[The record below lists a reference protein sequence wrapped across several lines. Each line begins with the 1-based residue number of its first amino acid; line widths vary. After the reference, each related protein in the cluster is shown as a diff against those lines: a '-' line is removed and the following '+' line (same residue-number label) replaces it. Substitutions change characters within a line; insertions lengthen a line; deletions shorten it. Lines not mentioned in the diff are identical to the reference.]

1 MEMHHYTLTAP
12 SVTNAGKPSGYAAAV
27 SAGLQHVGIDGWTEQ
42 RCKGYWNGKVEAGT
56 LFTLYLTDC
65 LPLSLQMIGREA
77 MPDQEAVQVTY
88 HGTIELWEA

>member
-12 SVTNAGKPSGYAAAV
+12 SVTNAGEPSGYALKV
-27 SAGLQHVGIDGWTEQ
+27 RIRLQIADITGWTEQ
-42 RCKGYWNGKVEAGT
+42 RCKGYWNGKAEAGT
-56 LFTLYLTDC
+56 LFTVYLMDR
-65 LPLSLQMIGREA
+65 LPETLQMIGRAA